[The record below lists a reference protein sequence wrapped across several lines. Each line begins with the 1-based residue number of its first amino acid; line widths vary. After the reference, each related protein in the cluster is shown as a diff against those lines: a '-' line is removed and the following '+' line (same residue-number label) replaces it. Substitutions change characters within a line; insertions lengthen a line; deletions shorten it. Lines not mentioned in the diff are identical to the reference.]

1 MAILCRVTRGD
12 LTESVHVAFAVVV
25 DDSGEII
32 YSTGDPYYLTCIR
45 SSLKPFQAAA
55 VIESGATEKYNF
67 EDKELALMCSSHEGE
82 DFHIEVARSMLEK
95 LNFKDHD
102 YECGSHYPFNENI
115 RTNMI
120 LKRKKLS
127 PISNN
132 CSGKHAG
139 MLALAKYLE
148 VDKKGYVDKNHAVQK
163 YIINYIKKLNIAE
176 NLPLEID
183 GCSAPTPFMTLE
195 SIARLYQLLASANT
209 DEFKKV
215 FSVMSKYPEFIGGT
229 NNFDSIFIKALR
241 GRGITKIGAESVRG
255 ISLKKKEGGSIG
267 IAIKILDGNSRALP
281 LATIKLLNHLN
292 LLKDLE
298 LKNLNNFSSKI
309 LKNHNGIEVG
319 KIEVIIED

>member
-12 LTESVHVAFAVVV
+12 LTESVHVAFAAVV

-55 VIESGATEKYNF
+55 VIGSGATKEYNF

-82 DFHIEVARSMLEK
+82 DFHIETARSMLKK

-127 PISNN
+127 PASNN

-148 VDKKGYVDKNHAVQK
+148 VDKKGYVDKDHAVQK
-163 YIINYIKKLNIAE
+163 YIINYIKKLNITE
-176 NLPLEID
+176 SLPLEID
-183 GCSAPTPFMTLE
+183 GCSVPTPFMTLE
-195 SIARLYQLLASANT
+195 SIAKLYQLLASAKT

-215 FSVMSKYPEFIGGT
+215 FNVMSKYPEFIGGT
-229 NNFDSIFIKALR
+229 NNFDSIFIEALK

-255 ISLKKKEGGSIG
+255 ISLKKNEGGSIG
-267 IAIKILDGNSRALP
+267 IAIKILDGNTRALP
-281 LATIKLLNHLN
+281 LVTIKLLNHLN
-292 LLKDLE
+292 LLDDLE
-298 LKNLNNFSSKI
+298 LKNLNCFGSKI
-309 LKNHNGIEVG
+309 LKNYNGIEVG